1 MRTNLPVTTVETAV
15 PEGQF
20 IYSRTDL
27 QGNIVEVNDLFV
39 SLSGFSREELI
50 GQPHNLV
57 RHPDMPEEAFR
68 DLWVYLK
75 RGDPWQGLVKN
86 RRKDGG
92 FYWVH
97 AFASPVRAEGKVVG
111 YESVRR
117 RADPRDIHKHEQ
129 LYARMRAG
137 RARSVQLQ
145 NGRMQHRGLRGRL
158 ETLPLGPR
166 FGLPML
172 AILLAVLAVGMAG
185 FNGLKASRDAL
196 DTVYHDR
203 LVVIGQLA
211 TIRDAGN
218 RIRLSLS
225 EAANDDARAY
235 PLADGIEQ
243 TLQHQQAAWQA
254 FLQTYLLEEEKRLAG
269 ELGTVLKRLDTVFA
283 QGVASLRSGD
293 VWNASRLSSDERV
306 PDYRQRDAL
315 LDQLIALQLR
325 VGEAEAQAGAQR
337 YALSVVVFG
346 ASMAVVL
353 ALMLLLHFF
362 VRSVVRDIRSI
373 EQVVE
378 HTQRDGDVRR
388 MVRVSRFDELG
399 QLADAFNSMMA
410 NIQTILIQIRSAAT
424 QVCSQ
429 SVSLSATSQQVAA
442 DTAES
447 SASVTSTAAA
457 VEEVTVA
464 VGEVAEHS
472 KTAAQAARESSTLAT
487 DGLNTVRQ
495 VSSGIQVLAKT
506 AEDTTAVMDQLV
518 RSSEDIGRIATV
530 IGEIAEQTNLLALNA
545 AIEAAR
551 AGEQGRGF
559 AVVADEVRKLAERTR
574 EATRD
579 IARIIEELRAETRE
593 ATESVRQ
600 SEEQVRTGVSL
611 AGSAHQALTAIH
623 AAAERCLQL
632 VSDIELA
639 TGEQSS
645 ATTEIS
651 RNIEHIAQIADHSA
665 ASVASIA
672 DSAHTLSSVS
682 TALDCAVA
690 RFKL

>member
-1 MRTNLPVTTVETAV
+1 
-15 PEGQF
+15 
-20 IYSRTDL
+20 
-27 QGNIVEVNDLFV
+27 
-39 SLSGFSREELI
+39 
-50 GQPHNLV
+50 
-57 RHPDMPEEAFR
+57 
-68 DLWVYLK
+68 
-75 RGDPWQGLVKN
+75 
-86 RRKDGG
+86 
-92 FYWVH
+92 
-97 AFASPVRAEGKVVG
+97 
-111 YESVRR
+111 
-117 RADPRDIHKHEQ
+117 
-129 LYARMRAG
+129 
-137 RARSVQLQ
+137 
-145 NGRMQHRGLRGRL
+145 
-158 ETLPLGPR
+158 
-166 FGLPML
+166 
-172 AILLAVLAVGMAG
+172 
-185 FNGLKASRDAL
+185 
-196 DTVYHDR
+196 
-203 LVVIGQLA
+203 
-211 TIRDAGN
+211 
-218 RIRLSLS
+218 
-225 EAANDDARAY
+225 
-235 PLADGIEQ
+235 
-243 TLQHQQAAWQA
+243 
-254 FLQTYLLEEEKRLAG
+254 
-269 ELGTVLKRLDTVFA
+269 
-283 QGVASLRSGD
+283 
-293 VWNASRLSSDERV
+293 
-306 PDYRQRDAL
+306 
-315 LDQLIALQLR
+315 
-325 VGEAEAQAGAQR
+325 
-337 YALSVVVFG
+337 
-346 ASMAVVL
+346 
-353 ALMLLLHFF
+353 
-362 VRSVVRDIRSI
+362 
-373 EQVVE
+373 
-378 HTQRDGDVRR
+378 
-388 MVRVSRFDELG
+388 
-399 QLADAFNSMMA
+399 MMA

-530 IGEIAEQTNLLALNA
+530 ISEIAEQTNLLALNA